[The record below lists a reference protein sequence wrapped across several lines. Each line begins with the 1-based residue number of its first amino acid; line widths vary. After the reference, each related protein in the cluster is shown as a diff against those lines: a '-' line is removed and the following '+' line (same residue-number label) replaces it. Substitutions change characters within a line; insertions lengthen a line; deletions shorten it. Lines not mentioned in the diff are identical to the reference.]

1 MDPWRTE
8 ELLDEELNRP
18 IRDLVEI
25 EPYRKAEDEK
35 GHGITL
41 GARVPRSM
49 EREVIR
55 LTELPGSPYD
65 IKSDAVRD
73 ALYVGLKIL
82 TLRYKLP
89 DWQVKVA
96 MARVSSTTDEASR
109 IRESVEEFVES
120 LGKLSRERDGKDK
133 AKEFLNQYINH
144 VESLQD
150 SWTKARYRDALNE
163 YGIVRELLNAST

>member
-1 MDPWRTE
+1 MNPWQTE
-8 ELLDEELNRP
+8 GLMEDELNRP
-18 IRDLVEI
+18 IRDLVEL
-25 EPYRKAEDEK
+25 EPYKRAEDEK

-73 ALYVGLKIL
+73 ALYVGLRVL
-82 TLRYKLP
+82 TIRYKLP

-96 MARVSSTTDEASR
+96 MARVVSVTDEASR
-109 IRESVEEFVES
+109 IRESVEGFIEG
-120 LGKLSRERDGKDK
+120 LGKLSRERGGKDK
-133 AKEFLNQYINH
+133 AKEFLNQYIAH
-144 VESLQD
+144 MESIQD
-150 SWTKARYRDALNE
+150 DWIKARYKDALNE
-163 YGIVRELLNAST
+163 YGIVRELLDT